1 MKKNILYPLH
11 VLVLFDLK
19 FVRSIFLTVR
29 RIISRIKFWII
40 KTTLDTLLI
49 HFIAKKYSNRRFF
62 YLFTAKYTKSIL
74 CSLIVL
80 SLISCDD
87 TLEQRFS
94 DSVEVTETIVDL
106 NSLNLATNGAY
117 SFLAHFAYYNRNFI
131 LIPEIM
137 SDNAFINAFDNT
149 GRFLEFDNYIVSA
162 NDTRVE
168 ETYNNMSRVIA
179 TTSIVINKANSIS
192 FIESEK
198 EIANHYIGEMHALR
212 ALTFHNFLLLFA
224 QPYNYT
230 SDASHFGVPIPDF
243 KLLGNGANIQEPARS
258 TTANVYN
265 QITNDLL
272 IAIDLM
278 HEEPNPFRFNAF
290 SAKALLARVYLHMQN
305 WEAAKNIAQDVILN
319 STKNLLT
326 REEYINSWSE
336 DFSKESLFVVSNIK
350 TDNSGTNS
358 IGQFYLKLKDAF
370 ATNDFK
376 NTLSDTD
383 IRKELYP
390 RFGAMNLVAKFPRT
404 TIQDDNIQVLRL
416 SEMYLIKAEAHAQL
430 NEVTDAQ
437 QTLDII
443 IQRAD
448 SESIE
453 PTTETGEVLLNKILL
468 ERRKE
473 LAYEGFRLFDLTR
486 YKIIFNKFRQDANT
500 IEIISPAEKTILPI
514 PIDEINVNPNIAN
527 QQNPGY

>member
-1 MKKNILYPLH
+1 MRKYIVYH
-11 VLVLFDLK
+11 IGVLTFFDLK
-19 FVRSIFLTVR
+19 FVHS
-29 RIISRIKFWII
+29 S
-40 KTTLDTLLI
+40 
-49 HFIAKKYSNRRFF
+49 ASC
-62 YLFTAKYTKSIL
+62 AKSIL
-74 CSLIVL
+74 YSILFL
-80 SLISCDD
+80 SIISCED

-94 DSVEVTETIVDL
+94 DSVEVTDAITDL

-149 GRFLEFDNYIVSA
+149 GRFLEFDNYIVNA
-162 NDTRVE
+162 NDTRAE
-168 ETYNNMSRVIA
+168 EIYNIMSRVIA
-179 TTSIVINKANSIS
+179 TTSIVINKANNIS

-198 EIANHYIGEMHALR
+198 KNANHYTGEMHALR

-224 QPYNYT
+224 QPYNFT
-230 SDASHFGVPIPDF
+230 SEASHLGVPIPNFD
-243 KLLGNGANIQEPARS
+243 LLGDGENIQEPGRS
-258 TTANVYN
+258 TVAQVYT
-265 QITNDLL
+265 QIVNDLL

-278 HEEPNPFRFNAF
+278 QEKPNPFRFNLF
-290 SAKALLARVYLHMQN
+290 SAKALLARVCLHMQN
-305 WEAAKNIAQDVILN
+305 WEKARDIAQDVILN
-319 STKNLLT
+319 SNKNLLT
-326 REEYINSWSE
+326 REEYLNSWSE
-336 DFSKESLFVVSNIK
+336 DFNEESLFVVSNVK
-350 TDNSGTNS
+350 TDNSGTSS

-390 RFGAMNLVAKFPRT
+390 VFGSMNLVAKFPRT
-404 TIQDDNIQVLRL
+404 IIQDDNIQVLRL

-430 NEVTDAQ
+430 NEITEAQ
-437 QTLDII
+437 QTLDVIT
-443 IQRAD
+443 QRAD
-448 SESIE
+448 SKTIE
-453 PTTETGEVLLNKILL
+453 PSTETGQILLNKILL

-486 YKIIFNKFRQDANT
+486 YGITFNKYRQDANP
-500 IEIISPAEKTILPI
+500 IQVIAPSNKTILPI
-514 PIDEINVNPNIAN
+514 PIEEINVNPNIAN